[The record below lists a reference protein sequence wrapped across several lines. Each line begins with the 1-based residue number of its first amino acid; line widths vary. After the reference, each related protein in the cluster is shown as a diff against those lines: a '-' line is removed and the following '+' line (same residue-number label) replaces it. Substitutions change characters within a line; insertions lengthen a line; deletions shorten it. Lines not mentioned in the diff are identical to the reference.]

1 MRSAVFFACFA
12 LVVGSLT
19 AFADDAVGIIEV
31 SVPDDTQV
39 SFGMPFEP
47 FGDGRPDSFMS
58 GQFVGDE
65 NEDRSDI
72 LFHYF
77 SGVVTGSVW
86 SATGWVALGD
96 RSLAS
101 VLPAEPGDAFV
112 LDPAPSSEPFR
123 FFVFGRVPCAE
134 TLSNDIF
141 PELNL
146 ISFGY
151 PSEIPTNALP
161 FGITLEKAT
170 EPLSWRSALCMSN
183 ATPDIVSWVRERTYG
198 SLVSGVPTITGF
210 SVAPDGS
217 TADLMVDSGNRPT
230 DILGLSSSHGFDAT
244 GWAHLVRLPPAP
256 GQLWRDPFLT
266 ARLEGAG
273 SAFYL
278 VADASRDTD
287 GDGVPDALE
296 TRVYGTSPLLADTDG
311 DGVPDGLEIAWGSD
325 PLLADQGVPF
335 AWTEG
340 FELPSVHP
348 GRLDGQNGWTVS
360 ESATADVRM
369 ERVHSG
375 SAALHVVDREESQG
389 SVSHEVSASADV
401 LWIDLHLLTSYAQGI
416 DLAAQGTVAFTAG
429 HEGSVL
435 ALDGDAVR
443 TNALFRIEEDEWT
456 RWTCRLD
463 YGTRRWDCYVNGVL
477 AFAGLAMHGS
487 AERMSRIETRGCGDI
502 DDIKVTTERP
512 LGLSSDG
519 DPLPDEWEFAVFG
532 SLDRDG
538 MGDADGDGLAD
549 VEEWRAGTDPF
560 AADSDGDGMPD
571 AWEVANGLAPTDP
584 ADACGDSDG
593 DGLSNDLE
601 YRLGTDPHFS
611 EPDPRRA
618 RPGLRAEFR
627 KTSGN
632 PQSMPDF
639 AALEP
644 FAVSVAEVVGFD
656 DANWPESVR
665 RRADDFMCRLTGFVR
680 IPTAGRYTFFVTSDD
695 GSELVVAGET
705 LTSDVTPHSARETS
719 GSVDLSAGW
728 HPLLLN
734 YYENSRNA
742 VLSLGWSGPGFG
754 KEPVPAS
761 ALCHYPE
768 NLAPRVSLAVEGSDW
783 MAGER
788 VNVIVEASDVDGEIV
803 SLDFYDG
810 DALIGRVEASSGSFA
825 LTDASGGE
833 HRLRVV
839 ATDDGGVRAE
849 ASLTVFVEPW
859 PQAYAPG
866 LAASYYAF
874 SESLSRLPDVSG
886 AAVVASGVV
895 DRVVF
900 PKTTSA
906 WDGAPTNLTDRYAAV
921 YEGAL
926 RVRDSGYYTLTL
938 NSDDGSR
945 LWLDGRLVIDHDGAH
960 SMSAKSVAL
969 PLSEGL
975 HDLRIEYF
983 ENTGEAG
990 LEFSWTR
997 PDGVREQV
1005 SRRNLF
1011 HDVGTVDED
1020 GDGLPDWWEEKCG
1033 LDPADASD
1041 AALDPD
1047 GDGLYNWAEYA
1058 AGTNPHSEDT
1068 DGDGLP
1074 DVWEVEKGMMPFLA
1088 DAIED
1093 PDGDGLTNLEEFRAG
1108 TDPLLADTDGDGCSD
1123 AVEMKN
1129 VHGNPLVADIAW
1141 GAAVTY
1147 GETTAASGIIAS
1159 TGTWRTDADGSV
1171 YAAERAGSLTWR
1183 LEVPAGGADALA
1195 LRIAQHEFYAKA
1207 SSFDLALFVDGLFV
1221 SRQIVEAP
1229 YGIGGEAYFFL
1240 PEIAGGEHEFRLVWH
1255 NWEVNTFLSVKDLRF
1270 VTFGGPDADG
1280 NGIPDWRDNR
1290 NASVSG
1296 FDELPWE
1303 SLVSPLCVEGKDLW
1317 RDVLEIGAEYL
1328 MGGSNGVFAA
1338 VKTIGDGFYADIPLA
1353 EDGET
1358 RISFADRQLSN
1369 AFAVNW
1375 KPLDVF
1381 EADFATDA
1389 LVIRTGD
1396 ALRLAGEGSV
1406 SVSRANGTDWVT
1418 VTNWTQTAAT
1428 AYRFDAAG
1436 TYLIA
1441 VSRRHLLLGEETG
1454 YAQVEVVS
1462 SRFPKRNPAI
1472 MIDRAQS
1479 LACPALAPRNLIEH
1493 DAALQV
1499 FAEPRESG
1507 GVDLT
1512 LCTHTDRDMGLLSR
1526 LDENGPISDAVQVTS
1541 VWADNG
1547 TYYRVAQTYPDGSQL
1562 VEVSL
1567 LLGALAENMSITL
1580 EIFVSGVTFEDGTR
1594 TKTLTAADFDENGRY
1609 VIRFIKAR
1617 GVTTSVCH
1625 RTYIY
1630 QDGKLLYTNK

>member
-1 MRSAVFFACFA
+1 MRSAVFFAYFA

-39 SFGMPFEP
+39 SFGMPLEP

-161 FGITLEKAT
+161 SGITLEKAT
-170 EPLSWRSALCMSN
+170 EPLSWRSALWVSN

-217 TADLMVDSGNRPT
+217 TADLSVNSGNRPT

-256 GQLWRDPFLT
+256 GQLWRDPFLA

-311 DGVPDGLEIAWGSD
+311 DVVPDGLEIAWGSD

-348 GRLDGQNGWTVS
+348 GRLNGQNGWTVS
-360 ESATADVRM
+360 ESATADVKT
-369 ERVHSG
+369 ERIHSG

-401 LWIDLHLLTSYAQGI
+401 LWLDMHLLTSYSQGI
-416 DLAAQGTVAFTAG
+416 DPAVQGTVAFTAG
-429 HEGSVL
+429 HGGAVL

-443 TNALFRIEEDEWT
+443 TNALFRIEKDEWT

-487 AERMSRIETRGCGDI
+487 AERMSQIEMRGCGDI

-560 AADSDGDGMPD
+560 AADSDGDSMPD

-627 KTSGN
+627 KTSGS

-833 HRLRVV
+833 HRLHVV

-859 PQAYAPG
+859 PRAYAPG
-866 LAASYYAF
+866 LAASYYTF
-874 SESLSRLPDVSG
+874 SESLSRMPDVSG

-906 WDGAPTNLTDRYAAV
+906 WDGTPAGLTDRYAAV

-1011 HDVGTVDED
+1011 HAVGTVDED

-1033 LDPADASD
+1033 LDPADPSD
-1041 AALDPD
+1041 ATQDPD

-1093 PDGDGLTNLEEFRAG
+1093 PDGDGLMNLEEFRAG

-1240 PEIAGGEHEFRLVWH
+1240 PEIPGGEHEFCLVWH

-1406 SVSRANGTDWVT
+1406 SVSRANGTDWQA

-1499 FAEPRESG
+1499 FAEARESG

-1512 LCTHTDRDMGLLSR
+1512 LLTHTDRDMGLLSR
-1526 LDENGPISDAVQVTS
+1526 LDEDGPISDAVQVTS

-1567 LLGALAENMSITL
+1567 LLGALAENMSVTL